1 MCYNF
6 SYERSNKSQDRSY
19 KISVNTLLIAFF
31 AVCGY
36 IYINF
41 AALGIYEFLVAMFG
55 GMILLLFLGI
65 LLVFFNEFLKE
76 LKNANS

>member
-6 SYERSNKSQDRSY
+6 SYERSNKSQDRCY

-41 AALGIYEFLVAMFG
+41 ATLGIFEFLVA
-55 GMILLLFLGI
+55 LLGAVLLAVGWSALLYLFDK
-65 LLVFFNEFLKE
+65 FLKE

>member
-1 MCYNF
+1 MKEAINHKIDVI
-6 SYERSNKSQDRSY
+6 KSAL
-19 KISVNTLLIAFF
+19 NTVLIAFF

-41 AALGIYEFLVAMFG
+41 ATLGIFKFLVA
-55 GMILLLFLGI
+55 LLGAVLLAVAWSALLYLFDK
-65 LLVFFNEFLKE
+65 FLKE

>member
-6 SYERSNKSQDRSY
+6 SYERSNKSQDRCY
-19 KISVNTLLIAFF
+19 KISVNAVLIAFF

-41 AALGIYEFLVAMFG
+41 ATLGIFEFLVA
-55 GMILLLFLGI
+55 LLGAVLLAVAWSALLYLFDK
-65 LLVFFNEFLKE
+65 FLKE